1 MAGGYQ
7 AQSFK
12 SLNFLLRFDKIT
24 SLISGLLNFS
34 KKCLK
39 TNAGSDVS
47 KILAIIGHY
56 QGKVTVSLWF
66 DIAKGSNL
74 SDIALFLLACEA

>member
-1 MAGGYQ
+1 M
-7 AQSFK
+7 
-12 SLNFLLRFDKIT
+12 NFLLRFDKIT
-24 SLISGLLNFS
+24 SLISDLLNFS

-66 DIAKGSNL
+66 EYS
-74 SDIALFLLACEA
+74 